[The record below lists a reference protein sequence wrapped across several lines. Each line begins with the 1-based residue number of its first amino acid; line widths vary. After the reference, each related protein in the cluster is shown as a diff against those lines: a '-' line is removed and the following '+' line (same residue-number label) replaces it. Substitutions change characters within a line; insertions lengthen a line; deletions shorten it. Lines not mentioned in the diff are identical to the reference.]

1 MLPRRMTCAKHD
13 LERSRQDCKSGV
25 AFGVSRNRCGDCALI
40 MMLTTLS
47 VPDLTL
53 LFLAVVVALTTGL
66 VWIFWEMEQPRQ
78 SQRKSGRSR

>member
-1 MLPRRMTCAKHD
+1 
-13 LERSRQDCKSGV
+13 
-25 AFGVSRNRCGDCALI
+25 

-53 LFLAVVVALTTGL
+53 LFLAVVAALTTGL

-78 SQRKSGRSR
+78 SQRKNGRSR